1 MLVDLSGQ
9 RLHYE
14 ASQIELIQSLP
25 FFTKVP
31 SHEEALQYCRSM
43 SRRRYARVP
52 CSLSS
57 NDMHILRTWFMNKES
72 AVLIGEAHGI
82 RTSSRDFA
90 VNLLDLVRQT
100 QISAIWAL
108 PAPRIIDNIP
118 DIEDILA
125 CLVIQVLEL
134 NPSVL
139 STGVNPIS
147 TRHFKAPGTLE
158 KWLQILQRSMQ
169 GMKSLLIVL
178 DFTMLQACL
187 RKSNVLEPE
196 EFLEMLVS
204 MTGIQGGTLKV
215 VALTWK
221 LEPIMVR
228 HREDS
233 LEPQVVST
241 DPGPRKVRLMRNPKF
256 RAAFSARRQKLAVA
270 FREEAL
276 TEH

>member
-1 MLVDLSGQ
+1 MPCALS
-9 RLHYE
+9 
-14 ASQIELIQSLP
+14 P
-25 FFTKVP
+25 K
-31 SHEEALQYCRSM
+31 
-43 SRRRYARVP
+43 
-52 CSLSS
+52 
-57 NDMHILRTWFMNKES
+57 DMGVLKTWFVDKDS

-90 VNLLDLVRQT
+90 VNLLDLVLPAH
-100 QISAIWAL
+100 ISAIWAL
-108 PAPRIIDNIP
+108 PVPSMVDNIP

-125 CLVIQVLEL
+125 CLVIQALEL

-147 TRHFKAPGTLE
+147 TRHFRPPYTLE
-158 KWLQILQRSMQ
+158 KWLKLLQRSIQ

-196 EFLEMLVS
+196 EFLEMLVG
-204 MTGIQGGTLKV
+204 MTGTRRGVLKV

-221 LEPIMVR
+221 LEPIIAK
-228 HREDS
+228 HRQDS
-233 LEPQVVST
+233 LEPQFVST

-256 RAAFSARRQKLAVA
+256 RAVFSARRQKLAVA
-270 FREEAL
+270 LREGAW
-276 TEH
+276 TED

>member
-1 MLVDLSGQ
+1 
-9 RLHYE
+9 
-14 ASQIELIQSLP
+14 
-25 FFTKVP
+25 VP
-31 SHEEALQYCRSM
+31 Y
-43 SRRRYARVP
+43 
-52 CSLSS
+52 SLSPK
-57 NDMHILRTWFMNKES
+57 DLDILKTWFMDKDFT
-72 AVLIGEAHGI
+72 VLIGEAHGI

-90 VNLLDLVRQT
+90 VNLLDLVLPAH
-100 QISAIWAL
+100 ISAIWAL
-108 PAPRIIDNIP
+108 PVPSIVDNVP

-147 TRHFKAPGTLE
+147 TRHFKPPYTLE
-158 KWLQILQRSMQ
+158 KWLKVLQRSIQ

-187 RKSNVLEPE
+187 RKSNILEPE
-196 EFLEMLVS
+196 EFLEMLVA
-204 MTGIQGGTLKV
+204 MTGTRRGVLKV

-221 LEPIMVR
+221 LEPIIAK
-228 HREDS
+228 HGADS
-233 LEPQVVST
+233 LEPQFVST

-270 FREEAL
+270 LRERAW
-276 TEH
+276 TED